1 VLGGVPVITTTS
13 SAGEVCGFNFCACTA
28 GHCPRTLI
36 SKEQQNVLFFS
47 PFEELKN
54 IENRVAW
61 FLAKVQGISSPI
73 LELHEVLKA
82 KSTKT
87 V

>member
-1 VLGGVPVITTTS
+1 MDMKLPVSHYFPKNIDIQRTTK
-13 SAGEVCGFNFCACTA
+13 NF
-28 GHCPRTLI
+28 L
-36 SKEQQNVLFFS
+36 FS

-54 IENRVAW
+54 IEYWVAW
-61 FLAKVQGISSPI
+61 FLAKVQGLSSPI

-87 V
+87 VQGGI

>member
-1 VLGGVPVITTTS
+1 LLQNIDIQRTTKRS
-13 SAGEVCGFNFCACTA
+13 
-28 GHCPRTLI
+28 
-36 SKEQQNVLFFS
+36 FS

-54 IENRVAW
+54 IENQVAW

-82 KSTKT
+82 KNTKT
-87 V
+87 VQGGM